1 MFLSNF
7 VAKPFFRQKKICCPM
22 VVKKTKNL
30 LNNDFLWHY
39 NGRMKIKKLE
49 KIKICSFT
57 LTVMLLFL
65 SCTDKQTKLEIKKH
79 QQFSQFNSYVIQNQK
94 ENDEKLEKY
103 FQNLTLEQKISQMFI
118 ENLEGCT
125 KFRSYE
131 TVGKMNSTNDDTPL
145 VAGGYLFFS
154 YNIAETREKQKQF
167 IQTIYDYCDENNL
180 IYPYLAVD
188 QEGGYVNRLKQ
199 LNDKLPS
206 NKEVSQNCTI
216 TQAYSLYSNQAVQ
229 MKDLGFHMNLAPVIE
244 VETADNA
251 DFLDGRS
258 YGTLQNV
265 IDYGRTCVNAYENNN
280 LATVIKHFPG
290 NTNTDPHTGLPE
302 ITLAKE
308 ELEQSILSFKEIL
321 KYNPTAILMSHARTS
336 AIDGNVPSCLSKV
349 WVTDILRNEYNY
361 EGIIFSDDIFMGA
374 LADNGYPP
382 QKAVILA
389 IQSGVDCIMI
399 SEKRFASSAKIVYE
413 KAINDDDFL
422 QRIDKASFRI
432 IKYKYKNGLLKI

>member
-1 MFLSNF
+1 
-7 VAKPFFRQKKICCPM
+7 
-22 VVKKTKNL
+22 
-30 LNNDFLWHY
+30 
-39 NGRMKIKKLE
+39 MKIKKLE

-79 QQFSQFNSYVIQNQK
+79 QQFSKFNSYVIQNQK

-206 NKEVSQNCTI
+206 NKEVSQNYTI

-251 DFLDGRS
+251 VFLDGRS

>member
-1 MFLSNF
+1 
-7 VAKPFFRQKKICCPM
+7 M

-206 NKEVSQNCTI
+206 NKEVSQNYTI

>member
-1 MFLSNF
+1 
-7 VAKPFFRQKKICCPM
+7 M
-22 VVKKTKNL
+22 VLKKTKNL

>member
-1 MFLSNF
+1 
-7 VAKPFFRQKKICCPM
+7 
-22 VVKKTKNL
+22 
-30 LNNDFLWHY
+30 
-39 NGRMKIKKLE
+39 MKIKKLE

-206 NKEVSQNCTI
+206 NKEVSQNYTI

>member
-1 MFLSNF
+1 M
-7 VAKPFFRQKKICCPM
+7 
-22 VVKKTKNL
+22 VKKTKNL

-65 SCTDKQTKLEIKKH
+65 SCTDKKTKLEIKKH

-206 NKEVSQNCTI
+206 NKEVSQNYTI

>member
-1 MFLSNF
+1 
-7 VAKPFFRQKKICCPM
+7 M

-229 MKDLGFHMNLAPVIE
+229 MKNLGFHMNLAPVIE

>member
-1 MFLSNF
+1 
-7 VAKPFFRQKKICCPM
+7 M

-57 LTVMLLFL
+57 LTVMLLFS

-79 QQFSQFNSYVIQNQK
+79 QQFSQFNSYVIHNQK